1 VTPLVDLLFV
11 RRAFN
16 DALRRT
22 VSRFAREL
30 RAEQE
35 LV

>member
-1 VTPLVDLLFV
+1 VVDALFV

-22 VSRFAREL
+22 LSRFRREL
-30 RAEQE
+30 QADRE
-35 LV
+35 LGA